1 MTSCDTTLGGS
12 YTLTQ
17 VALGGI
23 CVMVEVM
30 LGFPSLHE
38 ALWVSL

>member
-1 MTSCDTTLGGS
+1 MTDCDTTLGES

-17 VALGGI
+17 VASGGI

-30 LGFPSLHE
+30 LGSTSLHE
-38 ALWVSL
+38 ALWASL